1 MKLYGYLK
9 GKGKL
14 GNMVVS
20 TVAGETIAR
29 DYNPNVANPSTSAQ
43 VNQRARMKLM
53 SQLSAAFAPVIAIP
67 KDGLKSSRNLFSK
80 KNFPLTFA
88 ANGTAQI
95 SYENIQLTDGNTG
108 LPNIVASR
116 VAGDEMMAVQLSSAP
131 GDSVSKVVYVLYKKS
146 SEQRL
151 QYIGSTIA
159 NSAGDDGVFN
169 AELPNETGDIIIY
182 AYGIKDTG
190 ANASGSYGNYVVN
203 NAEDVAQLVG
213 TRSIA
218 ASGMAM
224 TQTRGITM
232 LASENSVAPTP
243 DGSSRVYVTANGNGT
258 VSGAG
263 TFTNGTSVTVT
274 ATPASGSTFQG
285 WRLQGQSS
293 YVSTSATYTFNIQQQ
308 TDLIADFYTP
318 DNSGGV
324 GQN

>member
-88 ANGTAQI
+88 ANGMAQI

-108 LPNIVASR
+108 LPTLNVSRSTTDNLIAASL
-116 VAGDEMMAVQLSSAP
+116 VSDP
-131 GDSVSKVVYVLYKKS
+131 GANVSKVVYILYKKS

-151 QYIGSTIA
+151 QYVASAIA
-159 NSAGDDGVFN
+159 SRTGDSDVFN
-169 AELPNETGDIIIY
+169 CDLPFETGDVIVY

-213 TRSIA
+213 TRSVA

-224 TQTRGITM
+224 TQTHGVTL
-232 LASENSVAPTP
+232 LASESSHTPTP

-263 TFTNGTSVTVT
+263 TFTNGSQVTVT

-285 WRLQGQSS
+285 WKLQGQQGF
-293 YVSTSATYTFNIQQQ
+293 VSTSASYTFTIQQQ
-308 TDLIADFYTP
+308 TDLIAYFYTP
-318 DNSGGV
+318 EGGGDV

>member
-9 GKGKL
+9 GSGKL

-29 DYNPNVANPSTSAQ
+29 DYNPNVANPSTSSQ

-108 LPNIVASR
+108 LPAVAVARDSTDREITAYLQETPGDNVSR
-116 VAGDEMMAVQLSSAP
+116 V
-131 GDSVSKVVYVLYKKS
+131 VYILYKKS

-151 QYIGSTIA
+151 QYVSSTVVS
-159 NSAGDDGVFN
+159 NAGDVGNFQGS
-169 AELPNETGDIIIY
+169 LPYVAGDIIVY

-190 ANASGSYGNYVVN
+190 ANANGSYGNYVVN

-213 TRSIA
+213 TRSVA
-218 ASGMAM
+218 ASGLAM
-224 TQTRGITM
+224 TQTRGVT
-232 LASENSVAPTP
+232 LLSSESSVTPTP
-243 DGSSRVYVTANGNGT
+243 EGSSRVYVTANGNGT
-258 VSGAG
+258 VSGGG
-263 TFTNGTSVTVT
+263 TFTNGSQVTVT
-274 ATPASGSTFQG
+274 ATPANGSTFQG
-285 WRLQGQSS
+285 WKLQGQSS
-293 YVSTSATYTFNIQQQ
+293 YVSTSATYTFTIQQQ

-318 DNSGGV
+318 ESGGGV

>member
-9 GKGKL
+9 GSGKL

-88 ANGTAQI
+88 ANGIAQI

-108 LPNIVASR
+108 LPALNVSRDDENQSINAYLASNPGANVA
-116 VAGDEMMAVQLSSAP
+116 
-131 GDSVSKVVYVLYKKS
+131 KVVYILYKKS

-151 QYIGSTIA
+151 QYVGSA
-159 NSAGDDGVFN
+159 VASVPDDDNDFP
-169 AELPNETGDIIIY
+169 AILPYATGDIIVY

-190 ANASGSYGNYVVN
+190 ASASGSYGNYVVN
-203 NAEDVAQLVG
+203 NAEDIAQLVG
-213 TRSIA
+213 TRSVA

-224 TQTRGITM
+224 TQTRGTTL
-232 LASENSVAPTP
+232 LASESSATPTP

-258 VSGAG
+258 VTGAG
-263 TFTNGTSVTVT
+263 TFTNGSQVTVT

-285 WRLQGQSS
+285 WKLQGQSG
-293 YVSTSATYTFNIQQQ
+293 YVSTSATYTFTIQQQ
-308 TDLIADFYTP
+308 TDLIAYFYTP
-318 DNSGGV
+318 EGGGDV

>member
-80 KNFPLTFA
+80 KNFPFTFA

-95 SYENIQLTDGNTG
+95 SYENIQLTEGSTG
-108 LPNIVASR
+108 IPSIALTRDEPNNAIVANLASAPGAEVSQVCYVMYR
-116 VAGDEMMAVQLSSAP
+116 KSDEQKLELITSKIVSNEDDNDVFETNLPFVAGDVI
-131 GDSVSKVVYVLYKKS
+131 V
-146 SEQRL
+146 
-151 QYIGSTIA
+151 
-159 NSAGDDGVFN
+159 
-169 AELPNETGDIIIY
+169 Y
-182 AYGIKDTG
+182 AYGIKAAG
-190 ANASGSYGNYVVN
+190 ANASANYGSYSVN
-203 NAEDVAQLVG
+203 NAQDVAQLIAN
-213 TRSIA
+213 RSVI
-218 ASGMAM
+218 ASGLAL
-224 TQTRGITM
+224 TETRGTT
-232 LASENSVAPTP
+232 LLSSESEATPTP
-243 DGSSRVYVTANGNGT
+243 AGSSRVFLTANGNGT
-258 VSGAG
+258 VSGG
-263 TFTNGTSVTVT
+263 GSFTNGTSVTVT

-285 WRLQGQSS
+285 WRLQGQSG
-293 YVSTSATYTFNIQQQ
+293 YVSTSATYTFTIQQK

>member
-9 GKGKL
+9 GSGKL

-29 DYNPNVANPSTSAQ
+29 DYNPNVANPSTSQQ

-108 LPNIVASR
+108 LPSIVVSR
-116 VAGDEMMAVQLSSAP
+116 TVDSIKVEMAADP
-131 GDSVSKVVYVLYKKS
+131 GDSVSKVVYILYQKS
-146 SEQRL
+146 SEQKL
-151 QYIGSTIA
+151 QYVGSVISTTKASQNGIF
-159 NSAGDDGVFN
+159 AGS
-169 AELPNETGDIIIY
+169 LPFAAGDIIIY

-190 ANASGSYGNYVVN
+190 AKANGSYGNYVVN

-213 TRSIA
+213 TRSVA

-224 TQTRGITM
+224 TETRGVTM
-232 LASENSVAPTP
+232 TASQEQIIPTP

-263 TFTNGTSVTVT
+263 TFTNGSQVTVT

-293 YVSTSATYTFNIQQQ
+293 YVSTSATYTFTIQQQ

-318 DNSGGV
+318 DSGGGV

>member
-9 GKGKL
+9 GSGKL

-88 ANGTAQI
+88 ANGNAQI
-95 SYENIQLTDGNTG
+95 SYENIQLTDGSTG
-108 LPNIVASR
+108 LPAISVERSTVDSNIT
-116 VAGDEMMAVQLSSAP
+116 VQLESSA
-131 GDSVSKVVYVLYKKS
+131 GANVSKVVYILYKKS
-146 SEQRL
+146 SEQKL
-151 QYIGSTIA
+151 QYVSSVVATDEDETGTF
-159 NSAGDDGVFN
+159 G
-169 AELPNETGDIIIY
+169 AEFPIVTGDIIVY

-213 TRSIA
+213 TRSVA

-224 TQTRGITM
+224 TQTRGVT
-232 LASENSVAPTP
+232 LLSSESTVTPTP
-243 DGSSRVYVTANGNGT
+243 EGSSRVYVTANGNGT

-263 TFTNGTSVTVT
+263 TFTNGSQVTVT

-285 WRLQGQSS
+285 WKLQGQSAF
-293 YVSTSATYTFNIQQQ
+293 VSTSATYTFTIQQQ
-308 TDLIADFYTP
+308 TDLIAYFYTP
-318 DNSGGV
+318 EGGGDV

>member
-43 VNQRARMKLM
+43 VDQRARMKLM

-88 ANGTAQI
+88 ANGVAQI

-108 LPNIVASR
+108 LPNVEVTRDSESNNIVANL
-116 VAGDEMMAVQLSSAP
+116 QSAP
-131 GDSVSKVVYVLYKKS
+131 GDAVSKVVYVLYKKS

-151 QYIGSTIA
+151 QYLGSAISSDPEYNFEAT
-159 NSAGDDGVFN
+159 
-169 AELPNETGDIIIY
+169 LPYATGDIIVY

-213 TRSIA
+213 TRSVA

-224 TQTRGITM
+224 TQTRGVT
-232 LASENSVAPTP
+232 LLSSESTVTPTP
-243 DGSSRVYVTANGNGT
+243 DGSSRVYLTANGNGT

-263 TFTNGTSVTVT
+263 TFTNGSQVTVT

-285 WRLQGQSS
+285 WKLQGQSS
-293 YVSTSATYTFNIQQQ
+293 YVSTSATYTFTIQQQ

-318 DNSGGV
+318 ESGGGV

>member
-67 KDGLKSSRNLFSK
+67 KDGLQSSRNLFTK

-88 ANGTAQI
+88 ANGMAQI

-108 LPNIVASR
+108 LPAI
-116 VAGDEMMAVQLSSAP
+116 SALRAPQGISVSLESDP
-131 GDSVSKVVYVLYKKS
+131 GANVSKVVYILYKKS

-151 QYIGSTIA
+151 QYVASTIA
-159 NSAGDDGVFN
+159 TEAGQDNVWDASFP
-169 AELPNETGDIIIY
+169 ATTGDIIVY
-182 AYGIKDTG
+182 AYGIKESG

-213 TRSIA
+213 TRSVA
-218 ASGMAM
+218 ASGLVM
-224 TQTRGITM
+224 TQTRGASM
-232 LASENSVAPTP
+232 LAADESITPTP

-258 VSGAG
+258 VTGGG
-263 TFTNGTSVTVT
+263 TFTNGTEVTVT

-285 WRLQGQSS
+285 WKLQGQSG
-293 YVSTSATYTFNIQQQ
+293 YVSTSASYTFTVQQQ
-308 TDLIADFYTP
+308 TDLIAYFYTP
-318 DNSGGV
+318 EGGGGV

>member
-108 LPNIVASR
+108 LPAISATRNTV
-116 VAGDEMMAVQLSSAP
+116 DELIEMHLAAAP
-131 GDSVSKVVYVLYKKS
+131 GDGVSKVVYVMYSKS
-146 SEQRL
+146 SDQRL
-151 QYIGSTIA
+151 SYVGSTIA
-159 NSAGDDGVFN
+159 DQAGNNGDFP
-169 AELPNETGDIIIY
+169 AELPLISGDVIIY

-190 ANASGSYGNYVVN
+190 ASASGSYGNYVVN

-213 TRSIA
+213 TRSVA

-224 TQTRGITM
+224 TQTRGVTM
-232 LASENSVAPTP
+232 LAAEESVTPTP
-243 DGSSRVYVTANGNGT
+243 DGSSRVFLTANGNGT

-263 TFTNGTSVTVT
+263 TFTNGSQVTVT

-285 WRLQGQSS
+285 WKLQGQSG
-293 YVSTSATYTFNIQQQ
+293 YVSTSAAYTFTIQQQ

>member
-9 GKGKL
+9 GSGKL

-108 LPNIVASR
+108 LP
-116 VAGDEMMAVQLSSAP
+116 AVQVTRNAQNNRIEVELVSAA
-131 GDSVSKVVYVLYKKS
+131 GENVAKVVYILYKKS

-151 QYIGSTIA
+151 EYIASTI
-159 NSAGDDGVFN
+159 SAQRGDDGLFGAN
-169 AELPNETGDIIIY
+169 LPFTMGDVIVY

-190 ANASGSYGNYVVN
+190 ANASGSYGNYAVN

-213 TRSIA
+213 TRSVA

-224 TQTRGITM
+224 TQTRATSLFG
-232 LASENSVAPTP
+232 SEDESTPVP
-243 DGSSRVYVTANGNGT
+243 DGSSRVFVTANGNGT

-263 TFTNGTSVTVT
+263 TFTNGSQVTVT

-285 WRLQGQSS
+285 WKLQGQNG
-293 YVSTSATYTFNIQQQ
+293 YVSTSASYTFTIQQQ
-308 TDLIADFYTP
+308 TDLIAYFYTP
-318 DNSGGV
+318 EGGGDV

>member
-88 ANGTAQI
+88 ANGTAKI
-95 SYENIQLTDGNTG
+95 SYENIQLTDGSTG
-108 LPNIVASR
+108 LPSIALSR
-116 VAGDEMMAVQLSSAP
+116 NTTDKLIYAELASAP
-131 GDSVSKVVYVLYKKS
+131 GAEVSKVCYVMYRKS
-146 SEQRL
+146 DEQRL
-151 QYIGSTIA
+151 ELVTSVIQQAQDGLETFGVDLPLVS
-159 NSAGDDGVFN
+159 GDV
-169 AELPNETGDIIIY
+169 IVY
-182 AYGIKDTG
+182 AYGIKETG
-190 ANASGSYGNYVVN
+190 ANANANYGSYAVN
-203 NAEDVAQLVG
+203 NAQDVAQLIAN
-213 TRSIA
+213 RSVA
-218 ASGMAM
+218 ASGLVL
-224 TQTRGITM
+224 TETRGTTL
-232 LASENSVAPTP
+232 LASETEVTPTP
-243 DGSSRVYVTANGNGT
+243 AGSSRVYLTANGNGT

-263 TFTNGTSVTVT
+263 TFTNGTEVTVT
-274 ATPASGSTFQG
+274 AAPASGSTFQG
-285 WRLQGQSS
+285 WKLQGQQGF
-293 YVSTSATYTFNIQQQ
+293 VSTSATYTFTIQQQ
-308 TDLIADFYTP
+308 TDLIAYFYTP
-318 DNSGGV
+318 EGGGDV